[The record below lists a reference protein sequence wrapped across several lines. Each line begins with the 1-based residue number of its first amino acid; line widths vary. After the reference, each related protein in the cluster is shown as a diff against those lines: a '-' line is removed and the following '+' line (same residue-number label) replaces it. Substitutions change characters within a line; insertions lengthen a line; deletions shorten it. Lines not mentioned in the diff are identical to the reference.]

1 MQLSVI
7 VPVYNGERYLA
18 AAIASVRRQA
28 YAPLEI
34 IIVDD
39 GSTDGTARLIE
50 RLGPDIRTVHQA
62 NHGPAAARNRGLE
75 LATGDVIAFIDA
87 DDLWPDDKLRLQL
100 PVLYDDP
107 AIQIVMGKVQRLWPT
122 EGDAL
127 TLAFEPRIP
136 PCDELLL
143 GCALFRRAVFE
154 QIGFF
159 DVTLRIGE
167 DTDWFL
173 RARQGGAAIARINQ
187 VTLFYRRH
195 GESLT
200 AGIDHT
206 KTTIFPV
213 LQRAVQRHR
222 QAGAA
227 PDAQR
232 GNVS

>member
-1 MQLSVI
+1 MI

-18 AAIASVRRQA
+18 EAIASVRRQA

-39 GSTDGTARLIE
+39 GSTDGTATLIE
-50 RLGPDIRTVHQA
+50 RLGSDIRTVHQA
-62 NHGPAAARNRGLE
+62 NQGPAAARNRGLE
-75 LATGDVIAFIDA
+75 LVTGDLIAFIDA

-100 PVLYDDP
+100 PVLHDDRT
-107 AIQIVMGKVQRLWPT
+107 IQIVMGKVQRLWPT
-122 EGDAL
+122 ESDAL
-127 TLAFEPRIP
+127 TLAFEPRTP
-136 PCDELLL
+136 PWDELLL
-143 GCALFRRAVFE
+143 GCALVRRDIFE

-159 DVTLRIGE
+159 DSTLRIGE

-173 RARQGGAAIARINQ
+173 RARKGGVAIAKIDQ

-195 GESLT
+195 KESLT

-213 LQRAVQRHR
+213 LKRAVERHR
-222 QAGAA
+222 QTGAT
-227 PDAQR
+227 PDTQR
-232 GNVS
+232 GDVSE